1 MIRKL
6 YNTDEE
12 IIKGIRDND
21 DHALKVLYNNHFPMV
36 LNFILNNN
44 GTEQE
49 AKDIYQESI
58 IIFYKK
64 IRDNT
69 FELNCKIKT
78 FIYSICRRL
87 WLNSLKEKK
96 IRINRLLDIENFIIL
111 ERDEENEIMDSTR
124 RYRIMNSSLIKLG
137 EPCRTIL
144 VDFYINRISIKEIMV
159 KMGYNN
165 TNTAKNQ
172 KYKCLQRLKSIF
184 FSDYNSNI
192 KKIRHV
198 V

>member
-1 MIRKL
+1 MIKKL
-6 YNTDEE
+6 YNTDEDL
-12 IIKGIRDND
+12 IRGILD
-21 DHALKVLYNNHFPMV
+21 DDHHALKVLYKSHFPMV

-49 AKDIYQESI
+49 AGDIYQEAI

-87 WLNSLKEKK
+87 WFNTLKEKK
-96 IRINRLLDIENFIIL
+96 IQINRILDIENYIII
-111 ERDEENEIMDSTR
+111 DKNEENEILDNTR
-124 RYRIMNSSLIKLG
+124 NFRIMNKSLVKLG

-144 VDFYINRISIKEIMV
+144 IDFYINSISMKEIML
-159 KMGYNN
+159 KMGYAN
-165 TNTAKNQ
+165 TGTAKNQ
-172 KYKCLQRLKSIF
+172 KYKCLQRLKRIF
-184 FSDYNSNI
+184 FSDYNNKI
-192 KKIRHV
+192 KKIRYV